1 MKYFT
6 DNLELIP
13 EAVKELQEQCKEHQ
27 DNVIMLDELSLLF
40 SQELLHVEMLLTVE
54 KYLKIK
60 SNYYKER
67 FYNKITEQN
76 TGTIIA
82 KYGVA
87 MKPEVFEEY
96 INIYNQHFELI

>member
-13 EAVKELQEQCKEHQ
+13 EVVKELQEECKLYQ
-27 DNVIMLDELSLLF
+27 DNQLKLNELSLPF
-40 SQELLHVEMLLTVE
+40 SQELLEVEMLLTIE

-60 SNYYKER
+60 SRFYQER
-67 FYNKITEQN
+67 FYNKITEQD

-82 KYGVA
+82 KYGIA
-87 MKPEVFEEY
+87 MKPEIFQEY
-96 INIYNQHFELI
+96 LNKYNQHFELV

>member
-13 EAVKELQEQCKEHQ
+13 EAVKELQEECKLYQ
-27 DNVIMLDELSLLF
+27 DNQLKLNELSLPF
-40 SQELLHVEMLLTVE
+40 SQELLEVEMLLTIE
-54 KYLKIK
+54 KYLSIK
-60 SNYYKER
+60 SKFYQER
-67 FYNKITEQN
+67 FYNKITEQK

-87 MKPEVFEEY
+87 MQPEVFQEY
-96 INIYNQHFELI
+96 LNTYNQHFELV